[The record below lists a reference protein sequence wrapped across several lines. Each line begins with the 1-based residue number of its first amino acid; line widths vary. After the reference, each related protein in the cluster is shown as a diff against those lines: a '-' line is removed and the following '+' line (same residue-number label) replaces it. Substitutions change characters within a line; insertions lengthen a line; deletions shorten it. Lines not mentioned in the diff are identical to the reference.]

1 MKNRSRYLVAVLAL
15 SLGLMTLTGGCG
27 QLKEKETESETVQ
40 ITESETAAETESE
53 TETETEPEL
62 DVAYTSQDKSIRI
75 VLPDSTWKVT
85 QDADEMRVFSSGAAM
100 INIVHAQNE
109 SQMKNTASVAKS
121 EEELKE
127 NLTKQYPDAN
137 SFEIQS
143 FVAKSTDTLDT
154 YEYVVKYNATSM
166 WAYAVTYG
174 IMARDQAYIVSGTV
188 TDDNKTLLAAV
199 VKSVE
204 SFTVLNNSVFSVTSG
219 STEETDQSES
229 QKQSES
235 GTTGSEELGSLQD
248 YGTAATLYA
257 SDNVNIRLEPST
269 EADILG
275 SLSTGDQISVVGET
289 SQWFKVNIN
298 GNVGYISKQF
308 LISTPPQTQNND
320 TSEDGDQSTGENQA
334 PVSDEMAAE
343 YGSQINYGSTS
354 TYYATSDVNLRAEPG
369 TDASVLG
376 SVNNGTPISV
386 IGETDNWYI
395 VSVNGSTAYV
405 SKSYVSTQNPGNSTS
420 EYEGS
425 TGTSDMGEVIDA
437 GDAGNSEDDNTGTD
451 TSGENSGNSGQA
463 AAGGSIS
470 GTITS
475 AGVDSIVIAG
485 DDGNTYTINTG
496 DAAVSTSDGIYEGLY
511 VTATVDS
518 AVSSGTTLHATSVSG
533 N

>member
-1 MKNRSRYLVAVLAL
+1 MKNRSRYLVTVLAL

-27 QLKEKETESETVQ
+27 QKKEKETESETVQ
-40 ITESETAAETESE
+40 ITETETMAETES
-53 TETETEPEL
+53 ETEPEL

-85 QDADEMRVFSSGAAM
+85 QDVDEMRVFSSGAAM
-100 INIVHAQNE
+100 INIVHAMNE
-109 SQMKNTASVAKS
+109 SQMKNVSSVAKS
-121 EEELKE
+121 EDELKE

-143 FVAKSTDTLDT
+143 FVQKSTDTLDT

-174 IMARDQAYIVSGTV
+174 IMAKDQAYVVTGTV

-204 SFTVLNNSVFSVTSG
+204 SFTVLNNPTFILTSG
-219 STEETDQSES
+219 NTSETNQSES
-229 QKQSES
+229 QNQSEN
-235 GTTGSEELGSLQD
+235 GTTGADELKSLQD

-257 SDNVNIRLEPST
+257 SDNVNIRQEPST
-269 EADILG
+269 EAEILG

-289 SQWFKVNIN
+289 SQWFKVNVN
-298 GNVGYISKQF
+298 GNIGYISKEF
-308 LISTPPQTQNND
+308 LVSR
-320 TSEDGDQSTGENQA
+320 
-334 PVSDEMAAE
+334 PVSAQNTDSSNDNQSSGDNQSAVSNQIAAE
-343 YGSQINYGSTS
+343 YGSQIDYGSTS

-405 SKSYVSTQNPGNSTS
+405 SKSYVSTQNPGNNTS
-420 EYEGS
+420 EYNGS
-425 TGTSDMGEVIDA
+425 TGTSDMGNIIDA
-437 GDAGNSEDDNTGTD
+437 GDAGNSEDGSDNNSSGTGTAD
-451 TSGENSGNSGQA
+451 GH
-463 AAGGSIS
+463 IS

-475 AGVDSIVIAG
+475 AGVDTIVISG
-485 DDGNTYTINTG
+485 DDGNTYTINTS
-496 DAAVSTSDGIYEGLY
+496 DASVNTSNGIYAGLY

-518 AVSSGTTLHATSVSG
+518 TSSSGGTLHATSVTG
-533 N
+533 Q